1 MVVPNKVYQAAAV
14 GRPLVT
20 LDGPALRE
28 VLTPGEQC
36 AAVPPNDPDALAAAI
51 AGLLADA
58 PAAQRMG
65 AAARAKLAR
74 DFSPARRAQSLA
86 ATLDATLG
94 IRLAAPPQARAG
106 G

>member
-1 MVVPNKVYQAAAV
+1 
-14 GRPLVT
+14 
-20 LDGPALRE
+20 
-28 VLTPGEQC
+28 
-36 AAVPPNDPDALAAAI
+36 
-51 AGLLADA
+51 
-58 PAAQRMG
+58 MG

-86 ATLDATLG
+86 ATLAATLG